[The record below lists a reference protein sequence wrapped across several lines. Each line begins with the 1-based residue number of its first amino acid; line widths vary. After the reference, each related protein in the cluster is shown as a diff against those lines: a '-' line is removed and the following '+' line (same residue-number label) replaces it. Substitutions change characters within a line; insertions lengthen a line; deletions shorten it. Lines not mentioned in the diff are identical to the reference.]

1 MNRDRFTSAH
11 PLAAVLLA
19 LLVGAA
25 GPARGTDAAASAPR
39 DERARIASERAEVEA
54 RFSERERECRTRFI
68 VTSCVDDAKA
78 ERRQALDKLR
88 VRQLAVDEE
97 RRRERTAQRQ
107 AELAE
112 KAAED
117 ARRDRERAAHMA
129 ARAASDPASQGAGG
143 NPFEFRT
150 VTRGAAASSS
160 ASGAA
165 AHPFDAGLG
174 VMPHVSESAAVR
186 QEREASSRAAFEAR
200 QREAAEH
207 REAALQRAARRTAA
221 KPPAAPLPVP
231 AAASAALRR

>member
-1 MNRDRFTSAH
+1 MNRDRATCAY

-19 LLVGAA
+19 LLAGAA
-25 GPARGTDAAASAPR
+25 GPARGAEAAASAPR
-39 DERARIASERAEVEA
+39 DERTRIASERAAVEA

-88 VRQLAVDEE
+88 VHQLGVDEE

-117 ARRDRERAAHMA
+117 ARRDRERAAHVA
-129 ARAASDPASQGAGG
+129 ARAASDAASQGAGG
-143 NPFEFRT
+143 NSFELRS
-150 VTRGAAASSS
+150 VTRPTAAASG
-160 ASGAA
+160 APRAA
-165 AHPFDAGLG
+165 AHSSDALG
-174 VMPHVSESAAVR
+174 VKPHVPESATVR
-186 QEREASSRAAFEAR
+186 QEREASSRAAYEAR

-207 REAALQRAARRTAA
+207 REEALQRAARRTAA

-231 AAASAALRR
+231 AAASAAPRR